1 MQIYFNINHAD
12 DLHIPE
18 RFENCLNPSGDTKY
32 AAFKYM
38 YRLDMFQTMY
48 TFREITIETFDTSFS
63 VSNKH

>member
-38 YRLDMFQTMY
+38 YRHVPDNVHFQRDY
-48 TFREITIETFDTSFS
+48 
-63 VSNKH
+63 N